1 MAFNWPGKKETREP
15 GAKPEFPSAFDTD
28 LPEATIV
35 KGENPLR
42 SAARETAPR
51 VAAGNADVLA
61 LLTQRLETL
70 GQMLDETKELFT
82 SYLLHRESQT
92 SGDDVSKDLA
102 RKVEALA
109 ERLEQSSGSRGLDQK
124 LDALY
129 GKIDQMPAAIPR
141 GGSPASSSG
150 GEGGG
155 AASAMRRSS
164 RPYARWPKSSNSS
177 KAS

>member
-70 GQMLDETKELFT
+70 GQMLDETKEQVT
-82 SYLLHRESQT
+82 SYLLHRESQS
-92 SGDDVSKDLA
+92 SGDDVAKALA
-102 RKVEALA
+102 RKVERAGRSA
-109 ERLEQSSGSRGLDQK
+109 GAGTRQSRARTEARRAVREDRPVGG
-124 LDALY
+124 
-129 GKIDQMPAAIPR
+129 R
-141 GGSPASSSG
+141 GGPRRFG
-150 GEGGG
+150 FC
-155 AASAMRRSS
+155 SA
-164 RPYARWPKSSNSS
+164 
-177 KAS
+177 